1 MAYTN
6 LSTTSWARRS
16 AATWFPP
23 IIATGT
29 GACNICTEV
38 ELFSFFIR
46 DSCHILSYDIVVL
59 KANSFGIDG
68 MPFLGQPRILVFCG
82 TSARLRLF
90 RNLTSPLGLLL
101 YFMGGPGQF
110 GLSFVHC
117 LLELVIEK
125 ARTFVRIL
133 FAVFP
138 VSVKHT
144 FQIGDSLFSETNHL
158 FQFAYLFCL
167 LLVRKLLIHC
177 VNIVISI
184 E

>member
-1 MAYTN
+1 MHRGGILFAFHSEYRTLNTFDPYT
-6 LSTTSWARRS
+6 SRTA
-16 AATWFPP
+16 
-23 IIATGT
+23 
-29 GACNICTEV
+29 V
-38 ELFSFFIR
+38 Q
-46 DSCHILSYDIVVL
+46 DSCHILSYDILVL

-68 MPFLGQPRILVFCG
+68 MPFLGQPRILVFYG
-82 TSARLRLF
+82 TSARPRLF
-90 RNLTSPLGLLL
+90 RGLTSPLGLLL

-117 LLELVIEK
+117 LLELIIEK
-125 ARTFVRIL
+125 TRTFVRIL

-144 FQIGDSLFSETNHL
+144 FQIGYSLFSETNHL

-167 LLVRKLLIHC
+167 LLVRKLLIHS